1 MPMDNEV
8 LESDSAEKEFKE
20 ELIKTHDT
28 KRKRIFSKMFGAA
41 LGSIPWVGGLLSA
54 MVDLKSGEG
63 QVQKNELYEK
73 WLDGHRRKL
82 MTLAET
88 LKQVMERLDEFPEE
102 INERLESEEY
112 LQIVRK
118 SFKVWDNSDTVE
130 KRDLVRKI
138 LTNSGANKLVP
149 DDLLRLFLDWINVY
163 HEVHFS
169 IIKTIY
175 QQSGITRYEIW
186 QQLNGAQVRE
196 DSLEADLFK
205 LLIRDLSTGSVIR
218 QHRETDYYGSL
229 VKKPAKKG
237 IPSSNTMKS
246 AFDNED
252 GYELTELGQQFVH
265 YTMNE
270 VVPRIS

>member
-1 MPMDNEV
+1 